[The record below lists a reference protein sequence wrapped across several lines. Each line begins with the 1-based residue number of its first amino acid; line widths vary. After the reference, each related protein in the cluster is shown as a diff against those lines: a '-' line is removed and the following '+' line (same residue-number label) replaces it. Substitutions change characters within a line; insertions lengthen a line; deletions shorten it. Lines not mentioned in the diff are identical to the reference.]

1 MILLNYGI
9 IYVNWIVMEVEHM
22 QLSTRNQLKGKIKE
36 IKKGPVS
43 TEVIVDIGG
52 QTLVVASITTG
63 SADSMDLKVGDDVAA
78 LVKAS
83 SVMIMK

>member
-1 MILLNYGI
+1 
-9 IYVNWIVMEVEHM
+9 M
-22 QLSTRNQLKGKIKE
+22 QLSTRNQLKGTIKE
-36 IKKGPVS
+36 IKKGPIS

-52 QTLVVASITTG
+52 QSLVVASITTG
-63 SADSMDLKVGDDVAA
+63 SADSMDLKIGDDVSA

>member
-1 MILLNYGI
+1 
-9 IYVNWIVMEVEHM
+9 MEVIHM
-22 QLSTRNQLKGKIKE
+22 QLSTRNQLKGKIKA

-43 TEVIVDIGG
+43 TEVTVDVSG
-52 QTLVVASITTG
+52 QTIVVASITTG
-63 SADSMDLKVGDDVAA
+63 SADTMDLKVGDDVAA

>member
-1 MILLNYGI
+1 
-9 IYVNWIVMEVEHM
+9 M

-43 TEVIVDIGG
+43 TEVTIDIGG
-52 QTLVVASITTG
+52 QSMVVASITTG
-63 SADSMDLKVGDDVAA
+63 SADSMDLKVGDDVSA
-78 LVKAS
+78 LIKAS

>member
-1 MILLNYGI
+1 
-9 IYVNWIVMEVEHM
+9 M
-22 QLSTRNQLKGKIKE
+22 QLSTRNQLKGKIKD

-43 TEVIVDIGG
+43 TEVTLDVSG
-52 QTLVVASITTG
+52 QTTVVASITTG
-63 SADSMDLKVGDDVAA
+63 SADSMGLKVGDDVTA

>member
-1 MILLNYGI
+1 
-9 IYVNWIVMEVEHM
+9 M
-22 QLSTRNQLKGKIKE
+22 QLSTRNQLKGTIKE

-43 TEVIVDIGG
+43 TEVVVDIGG
-52 QTLVVASITTG
+52 QSLVVASITTG
-63 SADSMDLKVGDDVAA
+63 SADAMDLKIGDDVSA

>member
-1 MILLNYGI
+1 
-9 IYVNWIVMEVEHM
+9 M

-43 TEVIVDIGG
+43 TEVILDVSA
-52 QTLVVASITTG
+52 QAVVVASITTG
-63 SADSMDLKVGDDVAA
+63 SADTMDLKVGDDVSA
-78 LVKAS
+78 LIKAS

>member
-1 MILLNYGI
+1 
-9 IYVNWIVMEVEHM
+9 MEVIHM

-43 TEVIVDIGG
+43 TEVILDVSA
-52 QTLVVASITTG
+52 QAVVVASITTG
-63 SADSMDLKVGDDVAA
+63 SADTMDLKVGDDVSA
-78 LVKAS
+78 LIKAS

>member
-1 MILLNYGI
+1 
-9 IYVNWIVMEVEHM
+9 M
-22 QLSTRNQLKGKIKE
+22 QLSTRNQLQGKIKDL
-36 IKKGPVS
+36 KKGPVS

-52 QTLVVASITTG
+52 QSMVVASITTG
-63 SADSMDLKVGDDVAA
+63 SADSMGLKIGDDVSA

>member
-1 MILLNYGI
+1 
-9 IYVNWIVMEVEHM
+9 M
-22 QLSTRNQLKGKIKE
+22 QLSTRNQLKGTIKE

-52 QTLVVASITTG
+52 QSMVVASITTG
-63 SADSMDLKVGDDVAA
+63 SADSMDLKIGDDVSA

-83 SVMIMK
+83 SVIIMK

>member
-1 MILLNYGI
+1 
-9 IYVNWIVMEVEHM
+9 M

-43 TEVIVDIGG
+43 TEVTIDIGG
-52 QTLVVASITTG
+52 QSMVVASITTG
-63 SADSMDLKVGDDVAA
+63 SADSMDLKVGDDVSA

-83 SVMIMK
+83 SVMVMK